1 MYFETKGGRIW
12 YAISDMLL
20 VSRCT
25 LRQRVVEYEITVL
38 VRLSKISNDEL
49 DNLIRNYWNI
59 YGIACGHSM
68 ILGHLSSIGI
78 KVKQKCVTE
87 SLARADSD
95 GCNMWTSLIIRRE
108 GIISLLQTV
117 CGTQMVIIVWFDG
130 VLYFTEK

>member
-1 MYFETKGGRIW
+1 MYFETKGGWIW
-12 YAISDMLL
+12 YAIADMLL

-38 VRLSKISNDEL
+38 VGLSKISNDGL
-49 DNLIRNYWNI
+49 DNLIRDYWNI

-68 ILGHLSSIGI
+68 ILGHLNSIGI

-87 SLARADSD
+87 SLARVDSD
-95 GCNMWTSLIIRRE
+95 GCHMWTSLIIRRE

-117 CGTQMVIIVWFDG
+117 CVTQMVIIVWFDW
-130 VLYFTEK
+130 VLCFTEK